1 MDKSK
6 LYQAQRQSILG
17 TLFIFL
23 RSWGLFLKAFWPL
36 LLLYVFKGDISNLF
50 HGYWRIIG
58 VVVFFAFVVN
68 AFLLWRNFYFYVKD
82 NQLILEQGYLR
93 KRTTSIPFD
102 RIVSVNIKQGVV
114 HQLLDIVQ
122 VEVDSAGSKT
132 KEIQIKALSRQTAE
146 LLQQELASGYKSED
160 ITDTKTKK
168 SDTILHLGILDLLRV
183 GIAQNHLKAFLLLLA
198 FGYNIYQELQNI
210 FDKELENMSTKAAGY
225 LDNSDIYFQLF
236 FVAFLLLFGMLFS
249 IVRVIFQYFNLT
261 IKQEQKTFTI
271 KQGLLTQ
278 KQVTIPFAKVQV
290 VKSST
295 NPIQQR
301 LGISTVQIV
310 QINSSMVQSEK
321 EKVIID
327 GCNHEK
333 YLRFCNTVFDNPFQS
348 DFEIIHPHQ
357 RFTLRNFI
365 VIFNILAVIVLM
377 GSYFNIWLSVLF
389 PIAFLLAFLFAK
401 LLTKRRS
408 YAIGKEYLYINGGMI
423 AKTQAVTQIEKIQAI
438 RVTQTF
444 FQRRNGVASLKIHV
458 AGDILNINYIDKE
471 TAIAIKDNLLYRC
484 EKS

>member
-50 HGYWRIIG
+50 HGYWWIIG

-68 AFLLWRNFYFYVKD
+68 AFLSWRNFYFYVKD

-146 LLQQELASGYKSED
+146 LLQQELASGYKSEE

-168 SDTILHLGILDLLRV
+168 SDTILHLDILDLLRV

-310 QINSSMVQSEK
+310 QINSSMGQSEK

-333 YLRFCNTVFDNPFQS
+333 YLQFCNTVFNNPFQA
-348 DFEIIHPHQ
+348 DFEIILPHQ
-357 RFTLRNFI
+357 RFTLRNFN
-365 VIFNILAVIVLM
+365 VIFLLM
-377 GSYFNIWLSVLF
+377 LIPVG
-389 PIAFLLAFLFAK
+389 IASFYNPVFLLLLIVAVLLSYVFAK
-401 LLTKRRS
+401 LLTKRRN
-408 YAIGKEYLYINGGMI
+408 YAIGSENLYINGGMI
-423 AKTQAVTQIEKIQAI
+423 AKTQSVTKIKHIQA
-438 RVTQTF
+438 VKLSETF
-444 FQRRNGVASLKIHV
+444 FQRRVGAASLKLYI

-471 TAIAIKDNLLYRC
+471 KAIAIKDNLLYCC
-484 EKS
+484 EKK